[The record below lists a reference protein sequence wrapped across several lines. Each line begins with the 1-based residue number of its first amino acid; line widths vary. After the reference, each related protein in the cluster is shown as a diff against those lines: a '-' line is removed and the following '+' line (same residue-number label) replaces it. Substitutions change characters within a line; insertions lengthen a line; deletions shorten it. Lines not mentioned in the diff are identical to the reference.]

1 MRDSLMDDYNIS
13 MKKTSLLLILLLTLS
28 IGACSSNNDNS
39 ESFSSII
46 SSQLTSKEN
55 EITKY
60 QQKVHDI
67 VLEEHNYAKA
77 YFGDHIHDY
86 DYALP
91 HYQFKMDLLVKHFP
105 DLKAIADEKVFPV
118 ADYGLMKKDVER
130 ITLYDSEG
138 KPTLHTVPKNTI
150 VIDIEPSS
158 NLPVILR
165 ALAATLAK
173 ANYPRTVVR
182 SGNDI
187 YQLYKAKKPVGDIDI
202 ISGVDTKITN
212 VFEYSPQVVE
222 TDSFIKLPISSNE
235 VVLPETSHYVNI
247 IFSDEYGK
255 TWATGEYV
263 PANQIYLHNVDHIES
278 YEYRRFKGTIKL
290 PTKYRNKDEY
300 SRDFILTKKDD
311 AHSYLYGTTQ
321 HEFCHV
327 LGLADLYK
335 KDNYN
340 EDRII
345 MDYGDSIMFGTTDFG
360 KNDLKERDI
369 DNIRRLYNS
378 SFYQGLLDIR
388 EKYDPEHQISFWF

>member
-1 MRDSLMDDYNIS
+1 

-28 IGACSSNNDNS
+28 IGACSSINDNS

-46 SSQLTSKEN
+46 NSRSTSREN
-55 EITKY
+55 EIAKY

-86 DYALP
+86 DRVLS
-91 HYQFKMDLLVKHFP
+91 HYQFNVESLVKYFP
-105 DLKAIADEKVFPV
+105 DLKAIIDEKVFP
-118 ADYGLMKKDVER
+118 AIDYGLMKKDVEH
-130 ITLYDSEG
+130 ITLYDSDG
-138 KPTLHTVPKNTI
+138 KSTLHTLPKNTI
-150 VIDIEPSS
+150 IIDIEPSS

-165 ALAATLAK
+165 ALASTLAK

-202 ISGVDTKITN
+202 ITGPDIKITN
-212 VFEYSPQVVE
+212 VFEYSPEIVE
-222 TDSFIKLPISSNE
+222 TDSFIKLPISSND

-247 IFSDEYGK
+247 IFSDEYSQS
-255 TWATGEYV
+255 WAAGEYV
-263 PANQIYLHNVDHIES
+263 PANEIYLHSVEHIES
-278 YEYRRFKGTIKL
+278 YEFSRFTGTIKL
-290 PTKYRNKDEY
+290 PTKYRDKDEY
-300 SRDFILTKKDD
+300 SREFIFTKKDD

-335 KDNYN
+335 KENYN

-345 MDYGDSIMFGTTDFG
+345 MDYGDSIMFGTTEFG